1 MRWSFTP
8 SPGRLLP
15 LLLTTA
21 LLIRTSSQADTD
33 TDTDN
38 SNSGSGTIWAT
49 PHEQYSSSAGVLG
62 CKIDTNRVAYWPGSV
77 DCNNICVTV
86 SYAGRS
92 VTLLRV
98 DTSQGA
104 HDISYDAWNYLYT
117 GSSAADQ
124 PATGGAVAMTYAYV
138 DPSECAAAGLL
149 HAGAGDKLAFSAP
162 TGTNLLV
169 SCLGAQ
175 PDSWV
180 ARNYALYN
188 IVDAVCTWGYDEEC
202 TLDWP
207 AANQAACPHTL
218 GAMES
223 LAVADPVYNIQY
235 GTGRTVLASTGQ
247 VVEGG
252 ARSSGSSSGSGSGS
266 GGGGGG
272 GGGGIGIKGL
282 NGAISGT
289 YHQLWSLMGCWVA
302 LQCVLVGFL

>member
-1 MRWSFTP
+1 MRWSSTP
-8 SPGRLLP
+8 SPGRLPLL
-15 LLLTTA
+15 LLLTTS
-21 LLIRTSSQADTD
+21 LLIRTSSQADSD
-33 TDTDN
+33 SNSDN

-77 DCNNICVTV
+77 DCDNICVAV
-86 SYAGRS
+86 SYGGRS

-117 GSSAADQ
+117 GFPAAER
-124 PATGGAVAMTYAYV
+124 PAAGGAVEMGYAYV
-138 DPSECAAAGLL
+138 DPAECAGLL
-149 HAGAGDKLAFSAP
+149 LHTEGGRLPLSAP

-169 SCLGAQ
+169 GCLAAQ
-175 PDSWV
+175 PESWV
-180 ARNYALYN
+180 ARNYALFN
-188 IVDAVCTWGYDEEC
+188 IVDAVCAWGYDEEC

-207 AANQAACPHTL
+207 AANQAVCPHTL

-223 LAVADPVYNIQY
+223 LDVADPVYNIQY

-252 ARSSGSSSGSGSGS
+252 ASSGSSSS

-272 GGGGIGIKGL
+272 LGVKGL

-289 YHQLWSLMGCWVA
+289 YRLWSLISCWVA
-302 LQCVLVGFL
+302 LQCVLLGFL